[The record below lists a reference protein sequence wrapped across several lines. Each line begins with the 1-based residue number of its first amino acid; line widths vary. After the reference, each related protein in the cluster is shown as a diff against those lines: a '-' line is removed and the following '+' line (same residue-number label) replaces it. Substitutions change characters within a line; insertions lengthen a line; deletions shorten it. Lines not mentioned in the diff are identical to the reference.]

1 MSTSSGL
8 WKVEALD
15 SMAGFAVVGAAVDV
29 LHHVQVLSSG
39 MSSMWASSISFM
51 KKTFLNLQLA
61 HVLFCTLCQSC
72 NENEYS
78 DLDIGFEYFPPN
90 PEYLVFSFRFI
101 ILVPKS

>member
-1 MSTSSGL
+1 M
-8 WKVEALD
+8 EALD

-29 LHHVQVLSSG
+29 LQHVQVLG
-39 MSSMWASSISFM
+39 DVLNAMWASSISFM

-78 DLDIGFEYFPPN
+78 DLDIEFEFLQN
-90 PEYLVFSFRFI
+90 LEYLVFTFRFI